1 MNKNLLLLKLV
12 LYCHMSKNINLVL
25 IALALGCQSASAI
38 GLLSPDVIYGNL
50 GTVSAS
56 TTSNSVGF
64 MSSENQ
70 NQFQAQGFS
79 MGSTDFRLTS
89 LQFGLGSIGTANP
102 LVQIYGNNLGAPSS
116 ALATFSLTSGPVSSK
131 DIYNFSGSFVAEKN
145 TRYWAVLSNVN
156 SADLESFEWYTN
168 DAFTLPSE
176 KNASGIGY
184 LQTFERNNVGGT
196 WTGAIPV
203 LSIQIRGTAVP
214 EPSTGLLVVL
224 GLSGLLIRRRK

>member
-1 MNKNLLLLKLV
+1 MGKKLNLLFSL
-12 LYCHMSKNINLVL
+12 
-25 IALALGCQSASAI
+25 LALGYQNASAI

-56 TTSNSVGF
+56 TTSNTVGYL
-64 MSSENQ
+64 SSEHQ
-70 NQFQAQGFS
+70 NEFQAQGFS
-79 MGSTDFRLTS
+79 MGSTDYQLTS
-89 LQFGLGSIGTANP
+89 LQFGLGSTGTANP

-116 ALATFSLTSGPVSSK
+116 VLATFSLTSGPVSSK

-176 KNASGIGY
+176 KNSSGIGY
-184 LQTFERNNVGGT
+184 LQTFERNNVGGS
-196 WTGAIPV
+196 WTGAIPS

-214 EPSTGLLVVL
+214 EPSSLSMLVL
-224 GLSGLLIRRRK
+224 GGVVVALGRRKK